1 MEAKKTAKESNSW
14 IERLL
19 FISDRLIGPGEEGG
33 MNVVHFHVHVH
44 VVNIGD
50 ADGASK
56 VTAYVVVL
64 LVGFV
69 VDFGIV
75 ASEAMIQAS
84 TRR

>member
-1 MEAKKTAKESNSW
+1 MEAKKTAKERNSW

-19 FISDRLIGPGEEGG
+19 FISDCLIGPGEEGG
-33 MNVVHFHVHVH
+33 MNVVHVH
-44 VVNIGD
+44 GKD
-50 ADGASK
+50 ADVGAST